1 MRARLVAGLDGRI
14 PDAPVR
20 RAVFPGDDLYEA
32 PAEAPSGS
40 TLLLREGEWSLAHPL
55 VRLGAVT
62 LEGKGVAATVLN
74 PGAPEA
80 AVLGSTAELVAP
92 TPSGPQ

>member
-32 PAEAPSGS
+32 EVAYLMRREWAETADDVLWRRTKRG
-40 TLLLREGEWSLAHPL
+40 LRLTRE
-55 VRLGAVT
+55 
-62 LEGKGVAATVLN
+62 
-74 PGAPEA
+74 EA
-80 AVLGSTAELVAP
+80 AGLDEYMTAARGKHH
-92 TPSGPQ
+92 SAAA